1 MSASIASR
9 IKTLGFVGADLKGLC
24 QTAAY
29 EALQRQVV
37 NLAQVPDR
45 LVVSNCDFESALKQ
59 IQPAVLRSLTVQAP
73 QVEWSEIG
81 GLETVKSTLQ
91 EAVAGALN
99 DRELYA
105 HAKAHAPRG
114 ILLSGPPGT
123 GKTLLAKAI
132 ATAAQA
138 NFIAI
143 NGPELLTK
151 WVGASEQALRQIFAQ
166 ARQVAPC
173 VIFVDEIDTLAP
185 ARGNYQGDSGISDR
199 MIGQLLTELD
209 GIQSSDGILL
219 IAATNRK
226 EFSRSC
232 LAALWPD

>member
-1 MSASIASR
+1 MPLAEDISLDRLADH
-9 IKTLGFVGADLKGLC
+9 TLGFVGADIKGLC

-37 NLAQVPDR
+37 NLDQVPDR
-45 LVVSNCDFESALKQ
+45 LVVSSIDFETALKQ
-59 IQPAVLRSLTVQAP
+59 IQPAVLRALTVQAP
-73 QVEWSEIG
+73 QVKWSEIG
-81 GLETVKSTLQ
+81 GLATVKTTLQ

-105 HAKAHAPRG
+105 HAKAQAPRG

-166 ARQVAPC
+166 ARQASPC
-173 VIFVDEIDTLAP
+173 VIFIDEIDTLAP
-185 ARGNYQGDSGISDR
+185 ARGNYQGIVASA
-199 MIGQLLTELD
+199 
-209 GIQSSDGILL
+209 
-219 IAATNRK
+219 IA
-226 EFSRSC
+226 
-232 LAALWPD
+232 